1 MRQPAKPRPLT
12 ARQMLCAKIIL
23 DYHSN
28 NGYWPLLSD
37 VAEAMGGINRSAVA
51 GHLKA
56 LKAKQILES
65 VASRAFKILPLCTEV
80 FSPIK
85 GKKNVSGGR
94 RSPGQLSPKLKPKRA
109 NRVNKIEVEE

>member
-1 MRQPAKPRPLT
+1 
-12 ARQMLCAKIIL
+12 MLCAKIIL

-85 GKKNVSGGR
+85 GEKNVPSR
-94 RSPGQLSPKLKPKRA
+94 RRGPGQLSPKLKPTRK
-109 NRVNKIEVEE
+109 NRVDQIKVEE